1 VPKDYESFIP
11 DPLKG
16 IAETAIGLEG
26 MKIDRKLFERFEE
39 TVKADD
45 YIKQKI
51 DEGRFNEA
59 EEHIKQAIF
68 NQPED
73 YFNLDK
79 LRKSLKLDRRLS
91 LREILEKIFSKIKK
105 FKTKDEL
112 LEEEVNKFI
121 SIYHPENKFIYIIRE
136 FIKAYILDAELR
148 KIIDSKEF
156 ASLATNPRFN
166 IKDLKELDGWKDP
179 VVEYI
184 RDYVPLN
191 TFVA

>member
-1 VPKDYESFIP
+1 
-11 DPLKG
+11 
-16 IAETAIGLEG
+16 
-26 MKIDRKLFERFEE
+26 
-39 TVKADD
+39 
-45 YIKQKI
+45 
-51 DEGRFNEA
+51 
-59 EEHIKQAIF
+59 
-68 NQPED
+68 
-73 YFNLDK
+73 
-79 LRKSLKLDRRLS
+79 
-91 LREILEKIFSKIKK
+91 LREILEKIFGKIKK
-105 FKTKDEL
+105 FKSKDEL

-136 FIKAYILDAELR
+136 FIKAYILDIELR